1 MRIIA
6 GDARGRRIEA
16 PEGRDTR
23 PTLDR
28 VRENLFNM
36 LQGEIAGSRVLDLFA
51 GSGALSFEA
60 LSRGAE
66 MACLADHDRKAIAI
80 EKKNAETL
88 GYADR
93 VRIIPADWRKALKE
107 TENAG
112 LRFDIVFLD
121 PPYAMLDLKDV
132 FTGLNPVLSRDA
144 LIILEHEAGR
154 KPDTGEEFECF
165 RERSWGF
172 CGVSFSAETETC
184 EGGNESCRLVYFP
197 GPSIR

>member
-6 GDARGRRIEA
+6 GDARGRKIEA

-66 MACLADHDRKAIAI
+66 TACLVDHDRKAIAV
-80 EKKNAETL
+80 EKKNAQTL
-88 GYADR
+88 GYQDR
-93 VRIIPADWRKALKE
+93 IQIIQADWRKALKDI
-107 TENAG
+107 ENAR
-112 LRFDIVFLD
+112 LNFDLVFLD

-132 FTGLNPVLSRDA
+132 FSGLKTVLVREA
-144 LIILEHEAGR
+144 LIILEHEAGK
-154 KPDTGEEFECF
+154 KPEAGEGFECI

-172 CGVSFSAETETC
+172 CGVSFFRRTE
-184 EGGNESCRLVYFP
+184 GL
-197 GPSIR
+197 